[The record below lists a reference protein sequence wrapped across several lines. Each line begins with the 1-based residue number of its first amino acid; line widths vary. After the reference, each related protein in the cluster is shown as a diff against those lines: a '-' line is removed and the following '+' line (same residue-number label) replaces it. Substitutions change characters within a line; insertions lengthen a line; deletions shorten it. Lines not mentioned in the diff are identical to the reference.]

1 MPAPL
6 LTPRAA
12 RRRVRRRAG
21 ESRQNRRGYT
31 MSRIEL
37 TITRTAG
44 VNGGGYRIAA
54 IVGGAYVSRLF
65 LGYTRREAVRL
76 FRAAARAGGLA

>member
-1 MPAPL
+1 
-6 LTPRAA
+6 
-12 RRRVRRRAG
+12 
-21 ESRQNRRGYT
+21 

-54 IVGGAYVSRLF
+54 MVGGYYVERLF

-76 FRAAARAGGLA
+76 FRAAIRGGGVA

>member
-1 MPAPL
+1 
-6 LTPRAA
+6 
-12 RRRVRRRAG
+12 
-21 ESRQNRRGYT
+21 

>member
-1 MPAPL
+1 
-6 LTPRAA
+6 
-12 RRRVRRRAG
+12 
-21 ESRQNRRGYT
+21 

-54 IVGGAYVSRLF
+54 IVGGAYMSRLF
-65 LGYTRREAVRL
+65 LGYNKREAVRL